1 MVIHVHTHTER
12 YTAIFNCLF
21 HGSIKNSIDVFGI
34 TILNHFIP
42 RFFWINNTSQGVKC
56 LQKCDLNILKFQPQR
71 LWFKLEIN

>member
-1 MVIHVHTHTER
+1 MVIHVHTHR
-12 YTAIFNCLF
+12 DILQFSTAYFM
-21 HGSIKNSIDVFGI
+21 GQSKNSIDVFGI

-42 RFFWINNTSQGVKC
+42 RFFWINNTPQGVMC